1 MGTPVI
7 DFHIH
12 LVKYTSQHPWAV
24 DFVKNFHPDDFEVF
38 TEKMSDPARFVELLR
53 ESGVDYAVVL
63 SELSPVTSGICTNED
78 VAAFCRDYDCL
89 IPFCT
94 VNPHLTARPADLVE
108 KMVKDD
114 GFKGL
119 KLYPTYNYFYPNDQ
133 IMYPI
138 YSKAQELGIPVMFH
152 TGTSVFRGSR
162 VKYGDPIFFDDIA
175 VDFPDLTIIMAH
187 SGRNFWY
194 DRAFALSRLHPNLY
208 MEISGLPPQ
217 NLLNYFPG
225 FTANA
230 DRILFGTD
238 WPGLPNGIKENIKEI
253 KNLPIPEEAKTKILG
268 GNAAKILGLNSR

>member
-1 MGTPVI
+1 
-7 DFHIH
+7 
-12 LVKYTSQHPWAV
+12 
-24 DFVKNFHPDDFEVF
+24 
-38 TEKMSDPARFVELLR
+38 
-53 ESGVDYAVVL
+53 
-63 SELSPVTSGICTNED
+63 
-78 VAAFCRDYDCL
+78 
-89 IPFCT
+89 
-94 VNPHLTARPADLVE
+94 
-108 KMVKDD
+108 
-114 GFKGL
+114 
-119 KLYPTYNYFYPNDQ
+119 
-133 IMYPI
+133 
-138 YSKAQELGIPVMFH
+138 MFH